1 MPVLDLND
9 STAVEKYQN
18 FVQNSEFGRITQD
31 VRWSHVKNNW
41 EPRYVYL
48 KNEAGEITAAM
59 SMLLSTL
66 NNGKKFAYASKGPVV
81 DINNTEML
89 MALVDEAKKALAD
102 DNVYLL
108 RFDPEVDFSEE
119 LNDTL
124 KANGFVT
131 RNRNVD
137 ALGMHGTIQPRRNMV
152 IDLTEWPDAK
162 ETFDLYSSKMKS
174 KLRRPIRDG
183 VTVRWGN
190 TTEELDSFFTS
201 YSEMAERH
209 GISYRPKD
217 YFERLLASF
226 GDSDIMRI
234 YLAER
239 EGELLATGIGFNYGN
254 KIWYM
259 YAGSVDGNTYFA
271 PYAVQTEMIQWAL
284 DKHLAGYDMGGIE
297 VADNSDGL
305 YAFKRN
311 FVKADPRE
319 YIGEID
325 VVLDED
331 TYHEMGY

>member
-9 STAVEKYQN
+9 SVAVEKYQN
-18 FVQNSEFGRITQD
+18 FIQNSEFGRITQD
-31 VRWSHVKNNW
+31 LRWSHVKNNW

-48 KNEAGEITAAM
+48 TDATGAITAAM
-59 SMLLSTL
+59 SMLLSTVS
-66 NNGKKFAYASKGPVV
+66 NGKKFAYASKGPVV

-89 MALVDEAKKALAD
+89 LELVEEAKKALKN

-108 RFDPEVDFSEE
+108 RFDPEVDFSQE

-124 KANGFVT
+124 QVHGFVT

-162 ETFDLYSSKMKS
+162 ETFDLYPSKVKS
-174 KLRRPIRDG
+174 KLKRPIRDG
-183 VTVRWGN
+183 VTVRFGN
-190 TTEELDSFFTS
+190 TDSELDAFFTS
-201 YSEMAERH
+201 YSEMAKRH
-209 GISYRPKD
+209 GISYRPKS

-226 GDSDIMRI
+226 GDSDVMRI

-239 EGELLATGIGFNYGN
+239 EGELLSTGIGFNYGN
-254 KIWYM
+254 RIWYM
-259 YAGSVDGNTYFA
+259 YAGSVDGNTYYA
-271 PYAVQTEMIQWAL
+271 PYAVQTAMIQWAL
-284 DKHLAGYDMGGIE
+284 DEHLAAYDMGGIGE
-297 VADNSDGL
+297 ADNSDGL
-305 YAFKRN
+305 YAFKHN
-311 FVKADPRE
+311 FVKAEPRE

-325 VVLDED
+325 VVFDEA